1 MYPKEQLAIEIKD
14 LHRLLLSIKIEKC
27 KSDTGIC
34 RYFTV
39 QLRNTSEKR
48 NVYLLNC

>member
-1 MYPKEQLAIEIKD
+1 MYPKEQLAIE
-14 LHRLLLSIKIEKC
+14 HRLLLSKIEKC

-48 NVYLLNC
+48 NVHLLNC

>member
-1 MYPKEQLAIEIKD
+1 MYPKEQLAITVYCYQ
-14 LHRLLLSIKIEKC
+14 KIEKC